1 MAYQFTLAGKD
12 YELTREA
19 VEERVKHLTPKPL
32 ERYAV
37 TINGRRFPPKQ
48 VVSTALEL
56 PLVRFTTMDASRVL
70 SGVGFTIEDEGT
82 NGDGAKTESEV
93 LFESYVSSRR
103 VGPFE
108 YEKQFAG
115 TSRRPDY
122 TLTWGDQ
129 PVLFDLKEFHATPE
143 DFRSG
148 FGAYD
153 PYGPIREKLD
163 AGREKFKGLKEY
175 PCAVV
180 LYNREKPLVH
190 LGWQYVYGAMLGNLA
205 FSVPIVRPGFGVPL
219 DDSQITTQ
227 FGPGGKMHRERGGVP
242 FAAQNTT
249 LSAVLVLQHLPVGRR
264 RFTGHVREIE
274 AQQGRKLA
282 LEEHLR
288 LMEQA
293 AGTERDVSL
302 MQLRVVVH
310 ENPYARVPI
319 PPDIFTGPYDE
330 RYGPS
335 EGKIQRLFAGE
346 EVAKLPE
353 EG

>member
-1 MAYQFTLAGKD
+1 MAYQFTLAGES

-19 VEERVKHLTPKPL
+19 VEERMKHLVPKPV

-48 VVSTALEL
+48 VVATALDL
-56 PLVRFTTMDASRVL
+56 PLVRFTTMDAARIL
-70 SGVGFTIEDEGT
+70 SGLGLTIEDGGS
-82 NGDGAKTESEV
+82 NGAASKTESET
-93 LFESYVSSRR
+93 LFEGYLSSRHI
-103 VGPFE
+103 GPVE
-108 YEKQFAG
+108 YERQFEG
-115 TSRRPDY
+115 TTRRPDY
-122 TLTWGDQ
+122 ALSWGDQ
-129 PVLFDLKEFHATPE
+129 LVLFELKEFHATPE

-163 AGREKFKGLKEY
+163 AGREKFKGLKDH

-190 LGWQYVYGAMLGNLA
+190 LGWQYVYGAMLGNLV
-205 FSVPIVRPGFGVPL
+205 FSIPIDRSHAGVQL
-219 DDSQITTQ
+219 DDSQISTQ

-242 FAAQNTT
+242 VAAQNTT
-249 LSAVLVLQHLPVGRR
+249 LSAVLVLQHLAVGRR
-264 RFTGHVREIE
+264 RFGGHVREIE

-293 AGTERDVSL
+293 SGTERDVSL

-310 ENPYARVPI
+310 ENPYARVPL
-319 PPDIFTGPYDE
+319 PDDIFTGPYDE
-330 RYGPS
+330 RYGAS
-335 EGKIQRLFAGE
+335 DGRIQRLFAGE
-346 EVAKLPE
+346 EVAKLPDE
-353 EG
+353 D